1 MSQIDFILLYI
12 FLFALFYAISQIRQ
26 GFLDRNYWQ
35 VMLPILLSFTLVI
48 GLRYGWGN
56 DYMSYKYRFEHP
68 YHDEDPFFGSIN
80 GLLGK
85 MGFNYVG
92 AFLTYALM
100 LCWGGFLYLKS
111 YKNNKY
117 MLALFLPA
125 IFYSATFMIRQGFAT
140 SFLFF
145 GFYYLRKR
153 KFLWAGLFLLLAVK
167 THTGILTV
175 MLLPILFGIIQK
187 WYDKPLPYKIVIPVY
202 VVIALAQD
210 ASSAWFASHMSDA
223 FAFLENFGKFSSYS
237 DRSDY
242 WFGEEG
248 ISDIYVQSVFT
259 KYITVAYE
267 ASVLYLSA
275 LALKYRRE
283 GRVVVFYNTV
293 VVGMFIMRIGFLL
306 EIIHRI
312 GQSIMSYYFI
322 PLGFAM
328 YVLRPMM
335 KKKELKRIECK
346 VVSLSMMVIVLY
358 LVAYFGRI
366 IFLSP
371 TYKFVWNI

>member
-1 MSQIDFILLYI
+1 MSNIDFIILYTY
-12 FLFALFYAISQIRQ
+12 LFALFYAISRMRQ
-26 GFLDRNYWQ
+26 TYINQNYWKT
-35 VMLPILLSFTLVI
+35 LFPILLSFTLII

-56 DYMSYKYRFEHP
+56 DYLAYKYRFEHP
-68 YHDEDPFFGSIN
+68 YQDEDRFFGSIN
-80 GLLGK
+80 GMLGK

-92 AFLTYALM
+92 AFLTYAIM
-100 LCWGGFLYLKS
+100 LCWGGFAYLRS
-111 YKNNKY
+111 YRNNKY

-140 SFLFF
+140 SFVFF
-145 GFYYLRKR
+145 GFSYLQK
-153 KFLWAGLFLLLAVK
+153 KKYLWGALFFLLAVK
-167 THTGILTV
+167 IHTGILTV
-175 MLLPILFGIIQK
+175 MLLPLLFMFIQK
-187 WYDKPLPYKIVIPVY
+187 WYDRALPYKIVIPIY
-202 VVIALAQD
+202 VAIALAQD
-210 ASSAWFASHMSDA
+210 ASSAWFASNMSDA
-223 FAFLENFGKFSSYS
+223 FTFLENFGKFSSYS

-248 ISDIYVQSVFT
+248 INDIYVQSEFT
-259 KYITVAYE
+259 KYISIAFET
-267 ASVLYLSA
+267 SVLYLSA
-275 LALKYRRE
+275 LALKYQKEWRI
-283 GRVVVFYNTV
+283 VVFYNTV

-322 PLGFAM
+322 PLGFAI
-328 YVLRPMM
+328 YILLHKIRR
-335 KKKELKRIECK
+335 KELNFAEHKM
-346 VVSLSMMVIVLY
+346 SLLAITSVIFY